1 MRATSC
7 CHRCFKDLG
16 SVQSEAVDRTFAT
29 GIHLPSQVLQ
39 EIVRAGKGPLH
50 HAFISGFPVPWGLE
64 KPRAGLTV
72 KPGKPPQTRCVHCL
86 KHYLARKQ
94 ALAGKLARD
103 VLRQT
108 DKHTAICQRS
118 DMETRE
124 NLKIY
129 IQHPALRTANSR
141 THLHPRIRDLLP
153 LRNMCVTRRTGMLT
167 LSCRNPFVPDHSG
180 AGVRICCFSKY
191 WTLVVSN

>member
-1 MRATSC
+1 MQATSC

-72 KPGKPPQTRCVHCL
+72 KPPQTRCVHCL

-94 ALAGKLARD
+94 ALLGSSHEMPCALSSPHFHCAR
-103 VLRQT
+103 LISTRQSVKKRHGNQGEPK
-108 DKHTAICQRS
+108 DIYTA
-118 DMETRE
+118 
-124 NLKIY
+124 
-129 IQHPALRTANSR
+129 PGFANR
-141 THLHPRIRDLLP
+141 QQ
-153 LRNMCVTRRTGMLT
+153 
-167 LSCRNPFVPDHSG
+167 
-180 AGVRICCFSKY
+180 
-191 WTLVVSN
+191 